1 MNAVYNSH
9 ILKWKNVNWPEE
21 ERRLLESIQSCKGK
35 EVLAKVRQGDRL
47 VELPSPNGNFSRRL
61 QLEKINLKA
70 GFDLELIT
78 REPCMAGHGQPAV
91 EPERPEDFVDRAD
104 YNALQWNGERGTGTL
119 VSNRMRNTPMFF
131 RHNGM
136 NADVMDLYA
145 GQTLFL
151 VLNGGSLEGFD
162 WSRLKKPGICTF
174 GVNNGAHVLRP
185 TFWTSVDDPTRFLR
199 SIWQDPTITKF
210 IPMSHFQKPV
220 WDESKNAISKS
231 QVKDFPN
238 VYGYRRNEAFQAAQ
252 WLYED
257 TINWGNHG
265 KRGGGRSVMLAAL
278 RIAFLLGFRRVCL
291 LGCDF
296 YMDDNNRY
304 WFAEQRSKQAISNNQ
319 NSYRIMMSYFDELQ
333 PHFLNAGFHVVNC
346 NPKSHLK
353 AFPMADLEEELRAAQ
368 VDTGATTV
376 GMYVDRY
383 KETKPA
389 APKPNPPPPAAPKG
403 AAAPKGV
410 SPAYKTSRPA
420 AVSPGS
426 GRRMEAK
433 TLGQM
438 ISVIRASP
446 LQHQPFAHMRLES
459 MIPED
464 IYQELLENLP
474 DRRCYIAPHRTPGA
488 ERGADGRL
496 RLGLSSSEISRLQG
510 GQQKFWSQ
518 MRTVLHDP
526 RLESALRMAM
536 RSGLRQRFGGH
547 ADSLKFQPRA
557 ELLHD
562 PEGYCGGIHSGTSQ
576 QALILELHLPQDCS
590 QSDSAATRYFRRSES
605 GAFVAEKTLDF
616 TPRSGHAFVAGD
628 SSYHGLESTMTEDRH
643 RNALLVTYE
652 IK

>member
-1 MNAVYNSH
+1 MKAIYNSH
-9 ILKWKNVNWPEE
+9 VLKWKNINWSAE
-21 ERRLLESIQSCKGK
+21 ERTLIKRIQTCRGR

-47 VELPSPNGNFSRRL
+47 VELEAPNHSFVQRL
-61 QLEKINLKA
+61 QQEQIDLKA

-78 REPCMAGHGQPAV
+78 REPCMGDYSQPSDV
-91 EPERPEDFVDRAD
+91 PCQPDDFVDRSD
-104 YNALQWNGERGTGTL
+104 FNALQWNGERGTGSL

-131 RHNGM
+131 RNNGM
-136 NADVMDLYA
+136 NADLMDLYA

-174 GVNNGAHVLRP
+174 GVNNGAHALRP

-220 WDESKNAISKS
+220 WDETANVLSKS
-231 QVKDFPN
+231 LVKDFPN
-238 VYGYRRNEAFQAAQ
+238 VYGYRRNEAFQAGQ
-252 WLYED
+252 WLHED

-265 KRGGGRSVMLAAL
+265 KRGGGRSVMLASL

-296 YMDDNNRY
+296 YMDDNHRY

-319 NSYRIMMSYFDELQ
+319 NSYRIMMGYFEELQ

-353 AFPMADLEEELRAAQ
+353 AFPMADLEDELRTAQ
-368 VDTGATTV
+368 VDTSATTV
-376 GMYVDRY
+376 GMYVDRF
-383 KETKPA
+383 KEPKPVPA
-389 APKPNPPPPAAPKG
+389 KPNPPAQPAARGTG
-403 AAAPKGV
+403 A
-410 SPAYKTSRPA
+410 PAYKTVRPSP
-420 AVSPGS
+420 VSPGG
-426 GRRMEAK
+426 GRRMEVK

-438 ISVIRASP
+438 ISVIRSSP
-446 LQHQPFAHMRLES
+446 LHQQPFAHMRLES

-474 DRRCYIAPHRTPGA
+474 DRRCFQVQTRSL
-488 ERGADGRL
+488 GADMGGEERL
-496 RLGLSSSEISRLQG
+496 KLGLSSGEVSRLQG
-510 GQQKFWSQ
+510 SQQKFWSQ

-526 RLESALRMAM
+526 RLEFALRMAM
-536 RSGLRQRFGGH
+536 RSGLRQRFGSR
-547 ADSLKFQPRA
+547 ADNLKLRPRA

-562 PEGYCGGIHSGTSQ
+562 PQGFRGGIRSGTPQ
-576 QALILELHLPQDCS
+576 QAFILELHLPPDCS
-590 QSDSAATRYFRRSES
+590 QSESAATRYFRMSES
-605 GAFVAEKTLDF
+605 GALVAEKALDF
-616 TPRSGHAFVAGD
+616 TPRSGHAFVTGD
-628 SSYHGLESTMTEDRH
+628 SSYHEVGVAAAEGGH

-652 IK
+652 LQ

>member
-1 MNAVYNSH
+1 MNAIYNSH

-21 ERRLLESIQSCKGK
+21 ERRLLERIQSCKGR

-47 VELPSPNGNFSRRL
+47 VELPSPNGNFSQRL
-61 QLEKINLKA
+61 QREQINLQA

-78 REPCMAGHGQPAV
+78 REPCMTGHGQTAA
-91 EPERPEDFVDRAD
+91 EPEKPEDFVDRSD
-104 YNALQWNGERGTGTL
+104 YNALQWNGERGTGAL

-131 RHNGM
+131 RNNGM
-136 NADVMDLYA
+136 NADLMDLYA

-174 GVNNGAHVLRP
+174 GVNNGAHALRP
-185 TFWTSVDDPTRFLR
+185 TFWTSVDDPTRFLD

-210 IPMSHFQKPV
+210 IPMSHFQKPI
-220 WDESKNAISKS
+220 WDESKKALSKS
-231 QVKDFPN
+231 YVKDFPN

-252 WLYED
+252 WLNED

-319 NSYRIMMSYFDELQ
+319 NSYHLMMGYFEELQ

-353 AFPMADLEEELRAAQ
+353 TFPMADLEEELRAAEI
-368 VDTGATTV
+368 DTSATTV

-383 KETKPA
+383 KVVKPA
-389 APKPNPPPPAAPKG
+389 QPKTNPPPPAAPRGK
-403 AAAPKGV
+403 AAPV
-410 SPAYKTSRPA
+410 SAYKTARPA
-420 AVSPGS
+420 PVSPGS
-426 GRRMEAK
+426 GRRMEAR

-446 LQHQPFAHMRLES
+446 LQQQPFVHMQLES

-464 IYQELLENLP
+464 VYQELLENLP
-474 DRRCYIAPHRTPGA
+474 DRRCYSAAYRSASVDG
-488 ERGADGRL
+488 GVDGRL
-496 RLGLSSSEISRLQG
+496 RLGLSSSEISQLHG

-536 RSGLRQRFGGH
+536 RSGLRKRFGGR
-547 ADSLKFQPRA
+547 ADNLKFQPRA

-562 PEGYCGGIHSGTSQ
+562 SQGYRGGIHSGTSQ
-576 QALILELHLPQDCS
+576 QAFILELNLPPDCS
-590 QSDSAATRYFRRSES
+590 QSESAATRYFSRSES

-628 SSYHGLESTMTEDRH
+628 STYHGIESAVSEDRE

>member
-1 MNAVYNSH
+1 MNAIYNSH
-9 ILKWKNVNWPEE
+9 ILKWKNVNWPAE
-21 ERRLLESIQSCKGK
+21 ERSLLERIQSCKGR

-47 VELPSPNGNFSRRL
+47 VELQAPNGNFTQRL
-61 QLEKINLKA
+61 QQEQINLQA

-78 REPCMAGHGQPAV
+78 REPCMAERAKAAAT
-91 EPERPEDFVDRAD
+91 PEQPEDFVDRSD

-119 VSNRMRNTPMFF
+119 VPNRMRNTPMFF
-131 RHNGM
+131 RNNGM
-136 NADVMDLYA
+136 NADLMDLYA

-174 GVNNGAHVLRP
+174 GVNNGAHALRP

-199 SIWQDPTITKF
+199 SIWQDPTITKLV
-210 IPMSHFQKPV
+210 PMSHFQKPV
-220 WDESKNAISKS
+220 WDESKNVLSKTL
-231 QVKDFPN
+231 VKDFPN
-238 VYGYRRNEAFQAAQ
+238 VYGYRRNEAFQPGQ

-304 WFAEQRSKQAISNNQ
+304 WFEEQRSKQAISNNQ
-319 NSYRIMMSYFDELQ
+319 NSYQIMMNFFDELQ

-353 AFPMADLEEELRAAQ
+353 AFPMADIEEELRAAQ
-368 VDTGATTV
+368 VDTNATTV

-383 KETKPA
+383 KEIKQA
-389 APKPNPPPPAAPKG
+389 QPKPNLNPNPPLHAAPRGKAVPG
-403 AAAPKGV
+403 
-410 SPAYKTSRPA
+410 YKTVRPTP
-420 AVSPGS
+420 VSPGS

-446 LQHQPFAHMRLES
+446 LQHQPFTHMQLES

-474 DRRCYIAPHRTPGA
+474 DKRCYIAPRS
-488 ERGADGRL
+488 ADMGQDANGRL
-496 RLGLSSSEISRLQG
+496 SLGLSGGEISHLHG

-526 RLESALRMAM
+526 RLEAALRMAM
-536 RSGLRQRFGGH
+536 RSGLRQRFGGR
-547 ADSLKFQPRA
+547 ADSLKLQPRA

-562 PEGYCGGIHSGTSQ
+562 SQGYRGGIHSGKSQ
-576 QALILELHLPQDCS
+576 QAFILELHLPSDCS
-590 QSDSAATRYFRRSES
+590 QSESAATRYFSRSES
-605 GAFVAEKTLDF
+605 GAFVAEKALDF
-616 TPRSGHAFVAGD
+616 TPRSGHVFVAGE
-628 SSYHGLESTMTEDRH
+628 SSYHGIEAAVAEDRH

-652 IK
+652 IR